1 MKFLYVNTGNKYAPD
16 KHLLDGLRE
25 NGHEVFEIIE
35 NKQGLNK
42 YLNFIKQF
50 LGNKNY
56 FDITIVGYGLPF
68 LIPFVRIM
76 TRKDVIF
83 NAVSSQYEA
92 NVVSRSI
99 HTPISFGALKWWV
112 IDFISFHLSH
122 KVLLESSAQINFIHK
137 FFLIPEKKLILSRM
151 GVDEKIFFKDNS
163 IQKNKKFTVLFRGR
177 FLPESGILTVIETA
191 KKLEDQNVEFL
202 IIGHGFMYREVNAL
216 MGKLKPKNI
225 EMVHERIP
233 EDELRNRMLSCHI
246 SLGQLADHPRL
257 LRTLPAKL
265 YESLALGL
273 PYLTGRNAG
282 VFEILK
288 ENETCI
294 AVEPNNPDDLAKKIL
309 YLKENPEILNKIA
322 ENGYKLHKEK
332 LTSKKLAQ
340 DFISDYFNGNESRT
354 K

>member
-1 MKFLYVNTGNKYAPD
+1 MKTFLYINTGNKYAPD
-16 KHLLDGLRE
+16 KHLLDGLME
-25 NGHEVFEIIE
+25 NGYEVFELIVNE
-35 NKQGLNK
+35 TGLSK
-42 YLNFIKQF
+42 YINFVRRFRKEKRTLDAVVI
-50 LGNKNY
+50 
-56 FDITIVGYGLPF
+56 GYGLPF
-68 LIPFVRIM
+68 LIPFARTM

-92 NVVSRSI
+92 NVISRNVN
-99 HTPISFGALKWWV
+99 TPISFGALKWWL
-112 IDFISFHLSH
+112 IDFISFHLSS
-122 KVLLESSAQINFIHK
+122 KVLLESSAQINFINN
-137 FFLIPEKKLILSRM
+137 FFLISEKKLILSRM
-151 GVDEKIFFKDNS
+151 GVDEEIFFKDSS

-191 KKLEDQNVEFL
+191 KKLENQNVEFL

-225 EMVHERIP
+225 EMVQERLD

-288 ENETCI
+288 EDETCI

-322 ENGYKLHKEK
+322 ENGHKLYKEK

-340 DFISDYFNGNESRT
+340 DFISDYQKN